1 MVLEGKMQGMQIL
14 LTTNLINE
22 ILNYLSNK
30 PFKEANPLIS
40 KIMQE
45 VKMNEDVNKK
55 QTELNLMKNE
65 DEGGTGE

>member
-1 MVLEGKMQGMQIL
+1 MKIF
-14 LTTNLINE
+14 LTTDLVNE

-45 VKMNEDVNKK
+45 VRINENEK
-55 QTELNLMKNE
+55 QEELDLATK
-65 DEGGTGE
+65 DEGGTSE

>member
-1 MVLEGKMQGMQIL
+1 MKIF
-14 LTTNLINE
+14 LTADLVNE
-22 ILNYLSNK
+22 ILNYISER

-45 VKMNEDVNKK
+45 VKMNEDENKK

-65 DEGGTGE
+65 DERGTGE

>member
-1 MVLEGKMQGMQIL
+1 MKIF
-14 LTTNLINE
+14 LTASLVNE
-22 ILNYLSNK
+22 ILNYFSER

-45 VKMNEDVNKK
+45 VRMNEDENKK

>member
-1 MVLEGKMQGMQIL
+1 MKIF
-14 LTTNLINE
+14 LTADLVNE

-45 VKMNEDVNKK
+45 VRINENEK
-55 QTELNLMKNE
+55 QEELDLATK
-65 DEGGTGE
+65 DEGGTSE

>member
-1 MVLEGKMQGMQIL
+1 MKIF
-14 LTTNLINE
+14 LTADLVNE

-45 VKMNEDVNKK
+45 VKMNEDENKK

-65 DEGGTGE
+65 DERGTGE

>member
-1 MVLEGKMQGMQIL
+1 MKIF
-14 LTTNLINE
+14 LTADLVNE
-22 ILNYLSNK
+22 ILNYISER

-45 VKMNEDVNKK
+45 VKMNEDENKK

>member
-1 MVLEGKMQGMQIL
+1 MKIF
-14 LTTNLINE
+14 LTTDLVNE
-22 ILNYLSNK
+22 VLNYISEK

-45 VKMNEDVNKK
+45 VRMNEDENKK

>member
-1 MVLEGKMQGMQIL
+1 MKIF
-14 LTTNLINE
+14 LTTDLINE
-22 ILNYLSNK
+22 ILNYISER

-45 VKMNEDVNKK
+45 VRMNEDENKK

>member
-1 MVLEGKMQGMQIL
+1 MKIF
-14 LTTNLINE
+14 LTADLVNE

-45 VKMNEDVNKK
+45 VRINENEK
-55 QTELNLMKNE
+55 QEELDLTTK
-65 DEGGTGE
+65 DEGGTSE

>member
-1 MVLEGKMQGMQIL
+1 MKIF
-14 LTTNLINE
+14 LTTDLVNE

-45 VKMNEDVNKK
+45 VRLNENEK
-55 QTELNLMKNE
+55 QEELDLTTK
-65 DEGGTGE
+65 DEGGTSE

>member
-1 MVLEGKMQGMQIL
+1 MKIF
-14 LTTNLINE
+14 LTADLVNE

-45 VKMNEDVNKK
+45 VRINENEK
-55 QTELNLMKNE
+55 QEELDLATK
-65 DEGGTGE
+65 DEGCTSE

>member
-1 MVLEGKMQGMQIL
+1 MKIF
-14 LTTNLINE
+14 LTADLVNE
-22 ILNYLSNK
+22 KLNYISER

-45 VKMNEDVNKK
+45 VRMNEDENKK

>member
-1 MVLEGKMQGMQIL
+1 MKIF
-14 LTTNLINE
+14 LTASLVNE
-22 ILNYLSNK
+22 ILNYISER

-45 VKMNEDVNKK
+45 VRMNEDENKK

>member
-1 MVLEGKMQGMQIL
+1 MKIF
-14 LTTNLINE
+14 LTTDLVNE

-45 VKMNEDVNKK
+45 VRMNENEK
-55 QTELNLMKNE
+55 QEELDLTTK
-65 DEGGTGE
+65 DEGGTSE

>member
-1 MVLEGKMQGMQIL
+1 MVLEGKMQEMQIL

>member
-1 MVLEGKMQGMQIL
+1 MKIF
-14 LTTNLINE
+14 LTTDIVNE
-22 ILNYLSNK
+22 VLNYISEK

-45 VKMNEDVNKK
+45 VRMNEDENKK

>member
-1 MVLEGKMQGMQIL
+1 MKIF
-14 LTTNLINE
+14 LTADLVNE
-22 ILNYLSNK
+22 ILNYISER

-45 VKMNEDVNKK
+45 VRMNEDENKK

>member
-1 MVLEGKMQGMQIL
+1 MKIF
-14 LTTNLINE
+14 LTTDLVNE

-45 VKMNEDVNKK
+45 VRINENEK
-55 QTELNLMKNE
+55 QEELDLTTK
-65 DEGGTGE
+65 DEGGTSE

>member
-1 MVLEGKMQGMQIL
+1 MKIF
-14 LTTNLINE
+14 LTADLVNE
-22 ILNYLSNK
+22 ILNYISER

-45 VKMNEDVNKK
+45 VRMNEDENKK
-55 QTELNLMKNE
+55 QTELNLKKNE